1 MNFFEPP
8 AIVAQETQKPAPVST
23 EQINVPLDW
32 IAGSVLGTLVL
43 FFSVVSWVR
52 GLSAKVENSAEILGE
67 LEKKLERERQDD
79 QRQRKDMKNEIR
91 ESFKSD
97 IAQSA
102 SDICH
107 GFELFAMEMRGELKK
122 LRENLDD
129 RNATVNRL
137 GKKVDHITAEMIGMA
152 QQLQNQNIPIH
163 YRRGY
168 DNGPPS
174 QPHNY
179 DDD

>member
-1 MNFFEPP
+1 MNIFQPP
-8 AIVAQETQKPAPVST
+8 AIAAQETQKHAPIST
-23 EQINVPLDW
+23 EQINVPLGW
-32 IAGSVLGTLVL
+32 ITGSILGTFVL
-43 FFSVVSWVR
+43 FFSVVWWVR
-52 GLSAKVENSAEILGE
+52 GLSAKVENSAEILGD

-91 ESFKSD
+91 ESFRSD

-107 GFELFAMEMRGELKK
+107 GFELFAMEMRAELKK
-122 LRENLDD
+122 LGEGLDA

-137 GKKVDHITAEMIGMA
+137 GKKVNHIAGEMIGITK
-152 QQLQNQNIPIH
+152 QLQNQNIPIH
-163 YRRGY
+163 YRRD

-174 QPHNY
+174 NPYNY